1 METSPEAPPLAA
13 LAPLD
18 PAALAAAAPPS
29 DRSAEPEGFVVEL
42 APGERIHFLDWGGP
56 APGGPGD
63 EAVPPVPGVL
73 LAHGLGGTAWAWTAV
88 ARRLRRVARTV
99 AADLRGHGLSD
110 APTSGYDADTLAADL
125 VAVAE
130 GAGLVAIPGLDP
142 ESGGAPRRVVLAG
155 HGYGAIVAAWTA
167 LALGD
172 RCAGLV
178 LVDGGW
184 QDLAAET
191 GLRPDEWL
199 RDLAEPPE
207 VLGSMAAYLADR
219 REWDPGSWD
228 ADEERAARATVV
240 EVPAGKVI
248 PAIRPHAMER
258 SVEAIFAYRPADV
271 LPLLGVPIAAVMA
284 ADDEGRAKSAA
295 LAAVAAARRAAGRSP
310 IDVLRFPGDGHNLPR
325 YRPAELAGLILRLAG
340 VSADSGYHRGTR
352 PTEMRHPAR

>member
-1 METSPEAPPLAA
+1 METSSEARPPDAEP
-13 LAPLD
+13 PLD
-18 PAALAAAAPPS
+18 PVGLAAAAPPP
-29 DRSAEPEGFVVEL
+29 DRAAEPEGFVVEVG
-42 APGERIHFLDWGGP
+42 PGERIHFLDWGGP
-56 APGGPGD
+56 ASGGSGD
-63 EAVPPVPGVL
+63 EGVPVAPGVL

-110 APTSGYDADTLAADL
+110 APTSGYDPDSLAADL

-130 GAGLVAIPGLDP
+130 GAGLVAIPGFEP
-142 ESGGAPRRVVLAG
+142 EAGSGASRRVVLAG
-155 HGYGAIVAAWTA
+155 HGYGAIVAAWAA

-184 QDLAAET
+184 QDLARES

-219 REWDPGSWD
+219 REWDPASWD

-240 EVPAGKVI
+240 EVPAGKVV
-248 PAIRPHAMER
+248 PAVRPHAMER

-271 LPLLGVPIAAVMA
+271 LPALEVPIVAVIA
-284 ADDEGRAKSAA
+284 ADDEDGTKSAA
-295 LAAVAAARRAAGRSP
+295 LAAVDAACRAAGRSP
-310 IDVLRFPGDGHNLPR
+310 IAVVRFPADGHNLPR
-325 YRPAELAGLILRLAG
+325 YRPAELAGVILRLVDARP
-340 VSADSGYHRGTR
+340 AFR
-352 PTEMRHPAR
+352 PTPGTIAARDRPR